1 MGKARKGTPSAERIA
16 KYWISDEGY
25 KRQVE
30 IKEKYAPDKEEKQ
43 IYFAWDLESPHCFA
57 CNKETGSWSQ
67 GLQRCHIIPFSM
79 TENQN
84 VDNFILMCPDCHQA
98 SPTTDN
104 IGFFWKWVRN
114 RTSYEE
120 EMGKLLEDY
129 LSPKDAE
136 SYYYHLFEYGP
147 NASIFFDDSILSY
160 LGKLSDA
167 VFVGG
172 KYPKSSI
179 VMGFAEII
187 QYNTPPSKLFNVD
200 EMNSFYQ
207 KKKSFLDVSERED
220 YEDLLTQVSLEYQ
233 KRLDEFNQLS
243 EQQQKQR
250 IEELKRF
257 NNEESKAFADMKA
270 MYERVG
276 VQ

>member
-1 MGKARKGTPSAERIA
+1 
-16 KYWISDEGY
+16 
-25 KRQVE
+25 
-30 IKEKYAPDKEEKQ
+30 
-43 IYFAWDLESPHCFA
+43 
-57 CNKETGSWSQ
+57 
-67 GLQRCHIIPFSM
+67 M

-114 RTSYEE
+114 RVSYDE
-120 EMGKLLEDY
+120 EMEKLVIF
-129 LSPKDAE
+129 SKN
-136 SYYYHLFEYGP
+136 YYYHLFEYGP

-187 QYNTPPSKLFNVD
+187 QYDTPPSKLFNVD

-207 KKKSFLDVSERED
+207 KKKSFLDVSKDDD

-233 KRLDEFNQLS
+233 KRLNEYNQLS